1 MVFRKLLP
9 AALVA
14 INVLLF
20 YNLVWSDRGLF
31 AFNELKNRQVQMA
44 KKLDDVGGK
53 SLDLS
58 QEIRWLKS
66 DRSFT
71 EKITRSRMNFLKD
84 NEVLYIFSKAS
95 PDVPGQATGA
105 PSDELKN

>member
-1 MVFRKLLP
+1 MMLRKMLP
-9 AALVA
+9 AALIV
-14 INVLLF
+14 INILLF
-20 YNLVWSDRGLF
+20 YNLIWSDRGLF
-31 AFNELKNRQVQMA
+31 AFNELKNRQAQMA
-44 KKLDDVGGK
+44 QKVEEVSGK

-71 EKITRSRMNFLKD
+71 EKITRARMNFLKD

-95 PDVPGQATGA
+95 PDALGPATGA
-105 PSDELKN
+105 TADELKN